1 MSFLCTIHLKKTDCS
16 NNKQLYAVICE
27 KNDVIGQNNIKLCD
41 FIEKTISQLLELVEG
56 LEPLFL
62 GGYGHKWMVSEVTDS
77 FFSWDVYI
85 ISKFV

>member
-1 MSFLCTIHLKKTDCS
+1 MQFKKKKI
-16 NNKQLYAVICE
+16 NAVICE
-27 KNDVIGQNNIKLCD
+27 KNGIIGQNNVKLCD
-41 FIEKTISQLLELVEG
+41 FIGKTISQLLEG

-62 GGYGHKWMVSEVTDS
+62 GGYCHKWMVSEVTES